1 MLVLTRKSRESVVV
15 GRPNS
20 RELML
25 TVTVL
30 EVNGRK
36 VTLGFEGDSRLP
48 VHRSEVWEQ
57 ILAASQ
63 PDRPAA
69 APTAAPGELDRWDN
83 DGGAAG
89 PMARRPSQA
98 VACGPSSYDL
108 VKAPGAQAATSS
120 HGRDV

>member
-15 GRPNS
+15 GRPDS
-20 RELML
+20 REPML

-57 ILAASQ
+57 ILAAAQ

-69 APTAAPGELDRWDN
+69 PPAATPGEWDRWDN

-89 PMARRPSQA
+89 PMARRPAQS
-98 VACGPSSYDL
+98 VACESSRHDL
-108 VKAPGAQAATSS
+108 KESPGIRLAASS
-120 HGRDV
+120 HGRDI